1 MPTYEYLCEDCGYQ
15 FDVVQR
21 ITEDPLKEC
30 PKCKGSVKRL
40 INCTNFLLKGDGW
53 YRSGYSK
60 NGSSNNSK
68 KSETKKND
76 TKSCESCKS
85 SCKADAA

>member
-21 ITEDPLKEC
+21 ITEEPLTEC
-30 PKCKGSVKRL
+30 PKCKGHVKRL

-53 YRSGYSK
+53 YRSGYTK
-60 NGSSNNSK
+60 GNNNSNK
-68 KSETKKND
+68 LESKKND
-76 TKSCESCKS
+76 RKTCESCKS